1 MRSIQVTAEHTYQV
15 LVGRNILSEISNHL
29 DGASRFAVIHPQS
42 MQAAAGKLRQEL
54 SHVESISI
62 EVPDAESAKTSS
74 VLEFCW
80 MALGRAGFTR
90 NDVIISLG
98 GGATTDLAGFV
109 AATWL
114 RGIRVIHVPTTLLA
128 MVDAAVG
135 GKAGI
140 NTSEGK
146 NLVGAIY
153 SPVSVICDMNFLN
166 SQSRDDYVGGLAE
179 VIKCGFIRDEAILT
193 LIESDMLGAQ
203 SPSWMHAPE
212 VIARAIQVKADVVGS
227 DLRETL
233 GTSGGR
239 EILNYGHTFG
249 HAVERIE
256 NYTWR
261 HGNAV
266 SVGMMFV
273 AYLSHFAGRLD
284 ADTVNRHRSILSGVG
299 LPVSYNRGTFN
310 QLHDAMRIDKKARG
324 SKLRFII
331 LDRVGR
337 PEILE
342 APDTALLIA
351 AHGKLGQAE
360 VHA

>member
-1 MRSIQVTAEHTYQV
+1 MKVIQVNAEHQYQV
-15 LVGRNILSEISNHL
+15 VVGRGIVGEIENHVA
-29 DGASRFAVIHPQS
+29 GATRIAIIHPNS
-42 MQAAAGKLRQEL
+42 LKTQAVDLRNRFPD
-54 SHVESISI
+54 VESILI
-62 EVPDAESAKTSS
+62 EVPDAENAKTSS

-80 MALGRAGFTR
+80 TALGKSGFTR
-90 NDVIISLG
+90 NDVVVSLG

-135 GKAGI
+135 GKTGI
-140 NTSEGK
+140 NTQDGK

-153 SPVSVICDMNFLN
+153 SPVAVICDTDFLQ
-166 SQSRDDYVGGLAE
+166 SQSRDDYIGGLAE
-179 VIKCGFIRDEAILT
+179 VIKCGFIRDENILN
-193 LIESDMLGAQ
+193 LIESDLLGAQ
-203 SPSWMHAPE
+203 SPSWVHSE
-212 VIARAIQVKADVVGS
+212 EIITRAIQVKADVVSG

-233 GTSGGR
+233 GTAAGR

-261 HGNAV
+261 HGSAV

-273 AYLSHFAGRLD
+273 ANLSLLAGRLSQEAVD
-284 ADTVNRHRSILSGVG
+284 RHKSILAGVG
-299 LPVSYNRGTFN
+299 LPVTYNRGTFD
-310 QLHDAMRIDKKARG
+310 QLHRAMSIDKKSRG

-331 LDRVGR
+331 LEEVGK
-337 PEILE
+337 PAILE
-342 APDTALLIA
+342 GPDSALLIA
-351 AHGKLGQAE
+351 AHSKLGQADA
-360 VHA
+360 HA

>member
-1 MRSIQVTAEHTYQV
+1 MKSIQVNAEHVYQV
-15 LVGRNILSEISNHL
+15 FVGHGILSELKHHL
-29 DGASRFAVIHPQS
+29 DGVSRVAVIHPNS
-42 MQAAAGKLRQEL
+42 MQSEAGKLRQEL
-54 SHVESISI
+54 SQIESISI

-80 MALGRAGFTR
+80 MALGKAGFTR
-90 NDVIISLG
+90 NDLIISLG

-135 GKAGI
+135 GKTGI

-153 SPVSVICDMNFLN
+153 SPAAVICDMNFLA
-166 SQSRDDYVGGLAE
+166 SQTRDDYIGGLAE
-179 VIKCGFIRDEAILT
+179 VIKCGFIRDEAILS
-193 LIESDMLGAQ
+193 LIESDMQGAQ
-203 SPSWMHAPE
+203 SSNWIHAPE
-212 VIARAIQVKADVVGS
+212 VIARAIQVKADVVGN

-249 HAVERIE
+249 HAVERVE
-256 NYTWR
+256 NYSWR

-273 AYLSHFAGRLD
+273 AYLSHFAGRLE
-284 ADTVNRHRSILSGVG
+284 AETVTRHRLILDGVG
-299 LPVSYNRGTFN
+299 LPTTYNRGTFN
-310 QLHDAMRIDKKARG
+310 QLHDAMRIDKKSRG
-324 SKLRFII
+324 SKLRFIV
-331 LDRVGR
+331 LEQVGK
-337 PEILE
+337 PAILE
-342 APDTALLIA
+342 DPDAALLIA
-351 AHGKLGQAE
+351 AHAKLGQAE